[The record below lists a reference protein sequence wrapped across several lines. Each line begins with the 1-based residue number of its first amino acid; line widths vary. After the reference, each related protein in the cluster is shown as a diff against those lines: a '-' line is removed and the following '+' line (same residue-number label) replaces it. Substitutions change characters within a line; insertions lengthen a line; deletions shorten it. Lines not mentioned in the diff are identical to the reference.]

1 MPRHSESVEIGRPA
15 EEVWR
20 LLGEPERWAEG
31 YVETRSRSPDYPGPN
46 SRNDHVFRTRMKEQ
60 VSVRV
65 VRSEQPVRLEESHE
79 GKTFSRRVSYRLS
92 PTDGGTRLTVED
104 EIAFKGLARL
114 AAPLALLDVKRRW
127 ARSLARL
134 RAALETTAPPA

>member
-1 MPRHSESVEIGRPA
+1 MPRLSESVEIARPA

-20 LLGEPERWAEG
+20 LLGEPERWVEG
-31 YVETRSRSPDYPGPN
+31 YVETRSRSPEYPGPHT
-46 SRNDHVFRTRMKEQ
+46 RNDHLFRTRIKEH

-65 VRSEQPVRLEESHE
+65 VRSERPVDLEESHE
-79 GKTFSRRVSYRLS
+79 GKTFSRRLSYRLS
-92 PTDGGTRLTVED
+92 PTEGGTRLTVED

-127 ARSLARL
+127 SRSLANL
-134 RAALETTAPPA
+134 RAAVEATAPPA

>member
-1 MPRHSESVEIGRPA
+1 MPRLSESVEIARPA

-20 LLGEPERWAEG
+20 LLGEPERWVEG
-31 YVETRSRSPDYPGPN
+31 YVETRSRSPEYPG
-46 SRNDHVFRTRMKEQ
+46 SHTRNDHVFRTRIKEH

-65 VRSEQPVRLEESHE
+65 VRSEQPVDLEESHE
-79 GKTFSRRVSYRLS
+79 GKTFSRRLSYRLS

-127 ARSLARL
+127 SRSLANL
-134 RAALETTAPPA
+134 RAAVEATAPPA